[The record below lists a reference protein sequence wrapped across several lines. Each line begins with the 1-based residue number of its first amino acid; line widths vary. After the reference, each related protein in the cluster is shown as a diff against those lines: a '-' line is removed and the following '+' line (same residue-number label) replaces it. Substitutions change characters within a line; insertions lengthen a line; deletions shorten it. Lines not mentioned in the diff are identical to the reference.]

1 MLEIQSRGTR
11 RIKNT
16 KLFNQMVTNE
26 EMLQSLVDDKTMVS
40 MVVKRMR
47 NLNIGKGMLM
57 INDLPEINILEIQN

>member
-1 MLEIQSRGTR
+1 
-11 RIKNT
+11 
-16 KLFNQMVTNE
+16 MVTNE